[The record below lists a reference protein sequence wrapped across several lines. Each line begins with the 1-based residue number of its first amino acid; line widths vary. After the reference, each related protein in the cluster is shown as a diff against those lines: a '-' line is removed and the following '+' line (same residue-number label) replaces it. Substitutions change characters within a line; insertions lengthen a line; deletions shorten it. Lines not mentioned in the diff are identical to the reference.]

1 MQLPGKITYASIYL
15 CVLALLF
22 NTAAAGQQPPL
33 AAACKVA
40 DRLMADTRF
49 EWRWAP
55 QKEVLGMQV
64 LDFRFLNVPSQQAA
78 FALRYATVPTD
89 TVIRFGVTTAAPV
102 QVYVNRQP
110 VYRQDTAT
118 VTNPEE
124 IAYNR
129 FTFRKYFTAALHKGN
144 NEILVRYTAAP
155 VTPVVFLRAVTPAGD
170 EETVVHFTAHPM
182 VKQWWYTGPFSV
194 AAATELPAAPLPR
207 AKYRYWQTAPQ
218 HWLPELVTD
227 SQAAYQRESYANW
240 HYSHGTAVWSLL
252 ALQQAAGGDRY
263 GNFVKKYTQFLLDN
277 YSNLQFQYDSLYAW
291 RGSYHRVFR
300 RTMLDDAG
308 AAALPFAALY
318 LQQKDTVLYNRLLAP
333 LLQYITERQVRL
345 SDGTF
350 CRPEPVEF
358 TVWADDLFMSVPF
371 LVTMAK
377 ATGRQQYLDD
387 AVQQVLQFRKYLL
400 NPQTGLYKHGW
411 FSTTQQPSAAYWGR
425 ANGWVAWATAELL
438 KALPTAHPAYKK
450 ILHAFQQHMTALLPY
465 QAPDGMWR
473 QLLNRPNSY
482 EETSCT
488 AIFAYAM
495 ATGVKQGWLPQRFKA
510 PALKAWAAV
519 AGKIDSKGVV
529 HGICQGTE
537 IGADED
543 FYLHRKTID
552 NDPRGLGAV
561 IMAGTAIAALQ

>member
-1 MQLPGKITYASIYL
+1 
-15 CVLALLF
+15 VLALLF
-22 NTAAAGQQPPL
+22 RTAAAQQPSAL

-40 DRLMADTRF
+40 DRLMHDTRF

-64 LDFRFLNVPSQQAA
+64 QDFRFLNLLPQQEA
-78 FALRYATVPTD
+78 FALRYAAVPTD
-89 TVIRFGVTTAAPV
+89 TVIRFGITTAAPV
-102 QVYVNRQP
+102 QVYVNQQA

-118 VTNPEE
+118 VTNPRE

-129 FTFRKYFTAALHKGN
+129 FTFREYFTAALHKGR
-144 NEILVRYTAAP
+144 NEIMVRYTAAP

-170 EETVVHFTAHPM
+170 EETVVDFTADPL
-182 VKQWWYTGPFSV
+182 VKEWWYAGPFAV
-194 AAATELPAAPLPR
+194 AASGALPSTPYRQQQYQYWQAAPR
-207 AKYRYWQTAPQ
+207 
-218 HWLPELVTD
+218 HWLPELVID

-252 ALQQAAGGDRY
+252 ALQQAAGGNRY
-263 GNFVKKYTQFLLDN
+263 GDFVKRYTRFLLDN
-277 YSNLQFQYDSLYAW
+277 FSSLQFQYDSLYAW

-308 AAALPFAALY
+308 AAALPFAGMY
-318 LQQKDTVLYNRLLAP
+318 LRQKDTAAYNRLLGP
-333 LLQYITERQVRL
+333 LLQYITEKQVRL
-345 SDGTF
+345 EDGTF

-371 LVTMAK
+371 LVTMEK
-377 ATGRQQYLDD
+377 ATGRQQYLDE
-387 AVQQVLQFRKYLL
+387 AVRQVQQFGRYLL

-411 FSTTQQPSAAYWGR
+411 FSTTQRQSVAYWGR

-438 KALPTAHPAYKK
+438 KALPVRHPAYKK
-450 ILHAFQQHMTALLPY
+450 IKRAFQQHMAALLPY
-465 QAPDGMWR
+465 QAPDGMWH
-473 QLLNRPNSY
+473 QLLNRPGSY

-495 ATGVKQGWLPQRFKA
+495 ATGVREGWLPPRFKA
-510 PALKAWAAV
+510 SAIKAWEAV
-519 AGKIDSKGVV
+519 AARIDSNGVV

-537 IGADED
+537 IGDEED
-543 FYLHRKTID
+543 FYLHRKTIS

-561 IMAGTAIAALQ
+561 IMAGTAIAALQQQTLQH